1 MSELIKRL
9 KIEIK
14 HTKKA
19 FADAWKKRQPIR
31 RNAISQAKSL
41 HLPEEERV
49 SPTLTLPEANAF
61 LEANEHWV
69 HAQEI
74 YNEISSNP
82 HIIRTLTRAEQHAVE
97 RLGKEINMIAEKG
110 EKGRAIPTMANSGF
124 RHAPPISEVLS
135 VARDVV
141 ELAEQVQPAEI
152 VGDRSFAI
160 REGYI
165 PEGKAE
171 GSRKYVQRRIKRKR
185 HTQRRRKRKL
195 TRRRRKPS
203 RGKTR
208 RRRR

>member
-9 KIEIK
+9 KREIK
-14 HTKKA
+14 HTKEA
-19 FADAWKKRQPIR
+19 FAAAWKIRQPIR
-31 RNAISQAKSL
+31 RSAISQAKKSRV
-41 HLPEEERV
+41 PEEDRI

-61 LEANEHWV
+61 LKANEHYLT
-69 HAQEI
+69 AQEI

-82 HIIRTLTRAEQHAVE
+82 DIIRTLTRAEQNAVE

-135 VARDVV
+135 VARDVA
-141 ELAEQVQPAEI
+141 ELAEQLQPAEI
-152 VGDRSFAI
+152 VGDRSFVI
-160 REGYI
+160 MENYD
-165 PEGKAE
+165 PEEKAQ
-171 GSRKYVQRRIKRKR
+171 GSRKHVQRRRKR
-185 HTQRRRKRKL
+185 HTQRRRRRKRR